1 MLPVKRIYLVTID
14 GVIACTDIRIV
25 SKFSCNGMY
34 KYVFTSSN
42 CSLAYCFT
50 PNNRAANALKWVIRI
65 PSSTII
71 SPLVVHFWLKC
82 TITIASNMS
91 ITHARSASMIGPI
104 SLWFSSIFRKRL
116 VGIPWVILGSRLFAL
131 VPQQPYSVVVHA
143 NTLLKFLQLW
153 KQQSSTFVRM
163 RFLQN
168 HTQNDRVKRT
178 FSLVVFLP
186 FLLLVQGI
194 TKVYSNN
201 KCLVTYHSVVNRR
214 LTREHQI
221 IMVVLA
227 SLVLS
232 SLASNFVRGIG
243 ALARLIICR
252 VPRIYVEFYTRT
264 PAGFTI
270 HIFPA

>member
-1 MLPVKRIYLVTID
+1 
-14 GVIACTDIRIV
+14 
-25 SKFSCNGMY
+25 
-34 KYVFTSSN
+34 
-42 CSLAYCFT
+42 
-50 PNNRAANALKWVIRI
+50 
-65 PSSTII
+65 
-71 SPLVVHFWLKC
+71 
-82 TITIASNMS
+82 MS

-201 KCLVTYHSVVNRR
+201 KCLVTYHCCCQPETHKRAPNHHGRVGITCVVI
-214 LTREHQI
+214 TCVQFCAGHWC
-221 IMVVLA
+221 VGTPDH
-227 SLVLS
+227 LS
-232 SLASNFVRGIG
+232 STEDIRRILHKNSSRLYYSHIPSLGG
-243 ALARLIICR
+243 ALCDISH
-252 VPRIYVEFYTRT
+252 VELS
-264 PAGFTI
+264 
-270 HIFPA
+270 